1 MEVDDDGSN
10 YTPLLERLT
19 MLKNAVKPEKYSGR
33 TRARAEL
40 LRAALAW
47 VFECSKTH
55 ARLKKRGLAK
65 AMYAEISGQAGLG
78 VYKRFDAALAVAD
91 RADHAES
98 RPVAAVASSAPRSG
112 GGGGSGVQRRSFA
125 PAGAGGPRDMS
136 RDMSAVLCYGC
147 HRHGHYRNRCP
158 DGARPVP

>member
-19 MLKNAVKPEKYSGR
+19 MLKNAVKPERYSGR

-47 VFECSKTH
+47 VFECAKTH

-78 VYKRFDAALAVAD
+78 VYKRYDAALAVAD
-91 RADHAES
+91 RAES

-112 GGGGSGVQRRSFA
+112 GGGDSGVQRRGFP
-125 PAGAGGPRDMS
+125 PAGAEKPK
-136 RDMSAVLCYGC
+136 DMSAVLCYGC
-147 HRHGHYRNRCP
+147 RRYGHYRT
-158 DGARPVP
+158 AALTVPNPLPKE